1 MGVDPVTKLVPANPV
16 NEVVGVRSRELIL
29 LLREGVRLKVS
40 ALCERRRIEIDNH
53 RSLFQRALERI
64 GELLSG

>member
-1 MGVDPVTKLVPANPV
+1 VGVDPVTKLVPANPV

>member
-53 RSLFQRALERI
+53 RSLFQRALERK